1 MTVVHTDKMTTQ
13 RAVFADKMAKQHTV
27 CADQMTKQRKSRAY
41 ADKRTQ
47 RKSSMCGQGCRSK
60 KQQSLCEQDDRKSWL
75 LLHTIKSRNIL
86 VLVVSAHQ
94 PKNTD
99 IRKCI
104 YPHLS

>member
-1 MTVVHTDKMTTQ
+1 MTTQ
-13 RAVFADKMAKQHTV
+13 RAVFADQMTKQRNNIAHI
-27 CADQMTKQRKSRAY
+27 DKMTKQRKSRAY
-41 ADKRTQ
+41 AAQRTQ
-47 RKSSMCGQGCRSK
+47 RKSSMCGQGCKPK

-75 LLHTIKSRNIL
+75 LLHTVKSKNIL

-104 YPHLS
+104 NPHLS